1 MTENQPVNMKRQIVI
16 LFLFATFLA
25 NSCKTSEPE
34 KAEVTLTGPYL
45 GQTLPGNNPEL
56 FAPGIVSTG
65 MFTRDIAMTPDGN
78 EIYFCVA
85 IGGYAFSTILY
96 TKQVNGQWTH
106 PEVVPHMEDP
116 DYMNFEPCISPDGQ
130 RFFFLSNR
138 PDSTDNGTGDQDIW
152 GMDRLDGGWS
162 EPYNLGLPINTDQA
176 EFYPSVTGDGT
187 MYFTRK
193 DQDSPI
199 HNIYRSRLKN
209 GKYTEPEKL
218 PDQVNCGL
226 NRYNAFIAQDESFII
241 VPAVGMPDSY
251 GGTDYYI
258 VFRNEEDQW
267 SDPVNMGEQVNTRA
281 SGEHSAY
288 VTSDGKYLFF
298 MSTRL
303 MPDDKKPVRLTYK
316 TLITLYNQPQNGNSD
331 IYWMKAD
338 FINELNHAG
347 F

>member
-1 MTENQPVNMKRQIVI
+1 MKRQIVI
-16 LFLFATFLA
+16 LFLFATLLS
-25 NSCKTSEPE
+25 NSCKNSEPE
-34 KAEVTLTGPYL
+34 KVEQETNIVLSGPYL
-45 GQTLPGNNPEL
+45 GQALPGDTPVL
-56 FAPGIVSTG
+56 FAPGVVSTG

-85 IGGYAFSTILY
+85 IGGYTFSTILC
-96 TKQVNGQWTH
+96 TKQVNGRWTT
-106 PEVVPHMEDP
+106 PEVVPHMENP

-138 PDSTDNGTGDQDIW
+138 PDSADNDMGDQDIW
-152 GMDRLDGGWS
+152 AMDRTDGEWS

-176 EFYPSVTGDGT
+176 EFYPSVTSDGT
-187 MYFTRK
+187 IYFTRAEPG
-193 DQDSPI
+193 SPI
-199 HNIYRSRLKN
+199 HYIYRSRLEN

-258 VFRNEEDQW
+258 VFRNEDDQW
-267 SDPVNMGEQVNTRA
+267 SDPVNMGEKVNTRA

-303 MPDDKKPVRLTYK
+303 MSSEEKPAKLTYK
-316 TLITLYNQPQNGNSD
+316 TLVTLYNQPQNGNSD
-331 IYWMKAD
+331 IYWMNTD